1 MVMVMYTFA
10 KKVGRLSPPPLQF
23 RRLWKLTNNDNQY
36 VLWRFDLYTIL
47 FTSMNGLRCAMS
59 WQYHSETFYNDWK
72 FLRYVCQSLI
82 LIYYD
87 SELIQI
93 FATNVTC
100 SCEWNTQMRWSLL
113 SAFCLILVTCGVIF
127 NNRSQKREVMSI
139 YKYMSPYFYP
149 ESSYFCDFDFLMILF
164 YSKK

>member
-1 MVMVMYTFA
+1 MFYEDLICIRYSLLLWMVWA
-10 KKVGRLSPPPLQF
+10 
-23 RRLWKLTNNDNQY
+23 
-36 VLWRFDLYTIL
+36 
-47 FTSMNGLRCAMS
+47 CAMI

-72 FLRYVCQSLI
+72 ILRYVCQSLI

-87 SELIQI
+87 SDWIILSSVLVIFLSKLLIQI

-100 SCEWNTQMRWSLL
+100 SCEWNTQMRWSLI
-113 SAFCLILVTCGVIF
+113 SALCLILVTCGVIF

-149 ESSYFCDFDFLMILF
+149 ESSYFCDWFFNDFILF
-164 YSKK
+164 